1 MKKLSFL
8 CCLFFLMLTTQA
20 QSIIGVWQGFLSVG
34 SRQIRFVM
42 HVEKTGNEYRSSFDS
57 PDQNSF
63 GLQGSKTYM
72 ESDSII
78 AEINIM
84 KAGYRGLWNG
94 KDSIYGIFK
103 QGNLKTALNMKRL
116 EEKDIPKPPTA
127 PVRPQTPKAPFG
139 YLAEEVMYKN
149 ADSSLQYGATFT
161 KPAQG
166 TNFPTVILISGSGS
180 QDRDGTMFGHKTYAV
195 LADLLTKQGI
205 AVLRVDDRG
214 TGKSSLGPNPS
225 KITSVD
231 FAGDVNNS
239 IQYLL
244 SRADV
249 DKKKIGLIGHSEGG
263 MIAPMVA
270 VKNRQVAFIVLL
282 AGPGQKGLDIWNFQ
296 MRRSFESVN
305 LSASDKALADSLITN
320 MNAPFAKYTDFP
332 TVESEMKL
340 AYTNWKKSV
349 SDDLEKKLFFISPQA
364 GMLSM
369 AKQFQGGL
377 AWLNYFLN
385 YEPSTNLEKLKIPV
399 LALNGTFDI
408 QVTADEN
415 LSAIEA
421 ALKKGRNKKYEIHA
435 IPNLNHLFQTAKTKV
450 QSYDTIDE
458 TFSPEAASL
467 IGSWILKTTN
477 R

>member
-1 MKKLSFL
+1 MKKIALL
-8 CCLFFLMLTTQA
+8 CCLLTMMHFAEA
-20 QSIIGVWQGFLSVG
+20 QTIVGIWQGYLGVG
-34 SRQIRFVM
+34 GRQIRFVM
-42 HVEKTGNEYRSSFDS
+42 HVSKTGNDYSSSFDS

-72 ESDSII
+72 EGDSII
-78 AEINIM
+78 TEINIM

-94 KDSIYGIFK
+94 KDSIYGNFK
-103 QGNLKTALNMKRL
+103 QGNFKTALNMKRM

-139 YLAEEVMYKN
+139 YVLEEVIYKN

-166 TNFPTVILISGSGS
+166 SIFPTVILITGSGT

-214 TGKSSLGPNPS
+214 IGKSSLGPNPARL
-225 KITSVD
+225 TSVD
-231 FAGDVNNS
+231 FAADVNNS

-270 VKNRQVAFIVLL
+270 VNNRQVAYIVLL
-282 AGPGQKGLDIWNFQ
+282 AGPGQRGQEIWNYQ

-305 LSASDKALADSLITN
+305 LSASDKEMADSLIN
-320 MNAPFAKYTDFP
+320 QMNAPFAKYTDMAS
-332 TVESEMKL
+332 VESAIKMIY
-340 AYTNWKKSV
+340 ANWKKTV

-385 YEPSTNLEKLKIPV
+385 YEPALNLAKLKIPV
-399 LALNGTFDI
+399 LALNGTYDI
-408 QVTADEN
+408 QVSSEEN

-450 QSYDTIDE
+450 QTYDSIDE
-458 TFSPEAASL
+458 TFSPDAAKL
-467 IGSWILKTTN
+467 VGSWILKTTN

>member
-1 MKKLSFL
+1 MKKISYLI
-8 CCLFFLMLTTQA
+8 CMLLAVHASQA
-20 QSIIGVWQGFLSVG
+20 QSIVGIWQGFLSVG
-34 SRQIRFVM
+34 NRQIRFVM
-42 HVEKTGNEYRSSFDS
+42 HVEKTGNEYRSNFDS

-72 ESDSII
+72 EGDSII
-78 AEINIM
+78 AEINVM

-94 KDSIYGIFK
+94 KDSINGTYK
-103 QGNLKTALNMKRL
+103 QGNFKTALNMKRM
-116 EEKDIPKPPTA
+116 EEKDIPKPPSA
-127 PVRPQTPKAPFG
+127 PVRAQTPKAPFG
-139 YLAEEVMYKN
+139 YLAEEVLYKN
-149 ADSSLQYGATFT
+149 TDGSLQYGATFT
-161 KPAQG
+161 KPSEG
-166 TNFPTVILISGSGS
+166 TNFPTVIIISGSGT
-180 QDRDGTMFGHKTYAV
+180 QDRDGTLFGHKTYAV

-214 TGKSSLGPNPS
+214 AGKSSLGSNPS
-225 KITSVD
+225 KLTSVD

-244 SRADV
+244 SRPDV

-270 VKNRQVAFIVLL
+270 VNNKQVAFIVLL
-282 AGPGQKGLDIWNFQ
+282 AGPGQKGQEIWNFQ

-305 LSASDKALADSLITN
+305 LSASDKALADSLIDN
-320 MNAPFAKYTDFP
+320 MNAPFAKYTDYSM
-332 TVESEMKL
+332 VESEIKL
-340 AYTNWKKSV
+340 AYANWKKSV

-364 GMLSM
+364 GILAM

-385 YEPSTNLEKLKIPV
+385 FEPAINLAKLKIPV

-408 QVTADEN
+408 QVSSDEN

-421 ALKKGRNKKYEIHA
+421 ALKKGKNKKYEIHTL
-435 IPNLNHLFQTAKTKV
+435 PSLNHLFQTAKTKV
-450 QSYDTIDE
+450 QTYDSIDE
-458 TFSPEAASL
+458 TFSPEAANL
-467 IGSWILKTTN
+467 VGAWILKTTH
-477 R
+477 